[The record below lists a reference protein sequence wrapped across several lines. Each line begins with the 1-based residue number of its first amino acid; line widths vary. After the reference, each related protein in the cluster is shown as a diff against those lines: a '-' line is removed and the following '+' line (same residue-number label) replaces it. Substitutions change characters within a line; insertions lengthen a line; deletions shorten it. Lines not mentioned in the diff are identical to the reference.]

1 MARTDSPR
9 YRGSNWIRKAKRAAI
24 YERDGWAC
32 AYCGRPVGDRRNMQ
46 QASTVLSLDHL
57 VCHANGGS
65 NHHTNLVSCCISCN
79 SSRGN
84 RDWRDFAPGG
94 AQERIEYL
102 VSQPLDLVTG
112 KAIIASMKG
121 HPVEQE
127 RRA

>member
-32 AYCGRPVGDRRNMQ
+32 AYCGRRVGDRRNMQ

-57 VCHANGGS
+57 VCVEHGGS
-65 NHHTNLVSCCISCN
+65 NSEQNLVTACLPCN
-79 SSRGN
+79 SSRGTRN
-84 RDWRDFAPGG
+84 WRDFAPGG

-102 VSQPLDLVTG
+102 VSQPLDITTG
-112 KAIIASMKG
+112 KAIIASMQG

-127 RRA
+127 RA